1 MTKNDWPVV
10 KRMLRAGWPTAADGI
25 DDDAYV
31 GLLSS
36 FETETVKESIR
47 SLLASNRYMPRVSEI
62 IAAIPSD
69 DEPSPSNGVS
79 PGYQRILRE
88 KAVRDRL
95 ADGALEADRVLQDSM
110 TSEEWRVVYSKRVAA
125 AATRLQALR

>member
-10 KRMLRAGWPTAADGI
+10 KRMLRAGWPTAADSI

-36 FETETVKESIR
+36 FEAEVVKDSIR

-69 DEPSPSNGVS
+69 DEPLAGSGISLD
-79 PGYQRILRE
+79 YQRVLRE

-95 ADGALEADRVLQDSM
+95 ADEALDRDRELQDSM
-110 TSEEWRVVYSKRVAA
+110 TAEEWRVVYSRRVMA
-125 AATRLQALR
+125 AATELQAFR

>member
-10 KRMLRAGWPTAADGI
+10 KRMLRAGWPTAADSI

-36 FETETVKESIR
+36 FEAEVVKDSIR

-69 DEPSPSNGVS
+69 DEPLAGSGISLD
-79 PGYQRILRE
+79 YQRVLRE

-95 ADGALEADRVLQDSM
+95 ADEALDRDRELQDSM
-110 TSEEWRVVYSKRVAA
+110 TAEEWRKVYSRRVAEA
-125 AATRLQALR
+125 AA